1 LKYSVYAIEIKKGG
15 IAPLQPAALAAFR
28 PWGSSR
34 GAGRTATAKIGVFG
48 RRWNWGL
55 LQFAQRQENK
65 SVMVKEWHYGGLTVS
80 GFAKKRIS
88 KQ

>member
-1 LKYSVYAIEIKKGG
+1 
-15 IAPLQPAALAAFR
+15 
-28 PWGSSR
+28 
-34 GAGRTATAKIGVFG
+34 
-48 RRWNWGL
+48 